1 MNETIHKLLD
11 RAWVEYSKGNPFMSD
26 AEFDYLST
34 KYVYSGFS
42 EGNIDKKIEHVYKLY
57 SLKKVYDEEAK
68 PSTIVG
74 KVIESP
80 KLDGAAISLL
90 YKDGHL
96 VSGATRG
103 NGTIGED
110 ITSKV
115 YHIVPKK
122 IRLQGLVQIDGEL
135 VCPKKIE
142 NARNYVSGALGTKEM
157 DDFLL
162 KADNLFFVAYSIRPA
177 RYMTYTEDMH
187 ILEGESF
194 TTVLTKGLESLYRT
208 DGKVFRLDNN
218 KKYYD
223 LGYTEKHPR
232 GAYARKQTT
241 DVEILETKLLDCKW
255 QVGRTGKVTPVAIF
269 EPIVIDDANINQATL
284 HNVGFIENMQL
295 DIGDTI
301 LVTRAGGIIPKVL
314 GKV

>member
-1 MNETIHKLLD
+1 MNERIHKLLD
-11 RAWVEYSKGNPFMSD
+11 KAWVAYAKGNPFMSD

-34 KYVYSGFS
+34 KYLYSGFT
-42 EGNIDKKIEHVYKLY
+42 EGEPHKKVTHIHRLY
-57 SLKKVYDEEAK
+57 SLQKVYDEEAA
-68 PSTIVG
+68 PSTVVG
-74 KVIESP
+74 KVISSP

-96 VSGATRG
+96 VQGATRG
-103 NGTIGED
+103 DGKIGED
-110 ITSKV
+110 ITPKV
-115 YHIVPKK
+115 YQIAPKK
-122 IRLQGLVQIDGEL
+122 IRLQGLVQIDGEV

-142 NARNYVSGALGTKEM
+142 NARNYVSGALGIKDM
-157 DDFLL
+157 NDFML
-162 KADNLFFVAYSIRPA
+162 KADNLFFVAYSLKPA
-177 RYMTYTEDMH
+177 RYMTYTEDLH
-187 ILEGESF
+187 ILEAEGF
-194 TTVLTKGLESLYRT
+194 TTVVTRGLENLYRT
-208 DGKVFRLDNN
+208 DGEVYRLDNN
-218 KKYYD
+218 KKYYE

-232 GAYARKQTT
+232 GAYARKQTS
-241 DVEILETKLLDCKW
+241 DVEIVETKLLDCKW

-284 HNVGFIENMQL
+284 HNAGFIENMGL